1 MKLVNW
7 LTRTLLAA
15 AVMTSVSV
23 ATTWL
28 MVNAYVKQL
37 ADQYG
42 VGAVVQPVMLSDLL
56 QEFAENDRSGIPL
69 SGRSGPEPK
78 DPEPKEERSTVE
90 PETPPANALP
100 VMGQIG
106 SGAGAIGED
115 WYLSMDDLNEAK
127 ESLSAEERMEIFSIL
142 ISKVPASDVQTISTL
157 LEGGLD
163 AEELETAAGILQ
175 QHLSDDEF
183 KKLQDLLVKTKE

>member
-28 MVNAYVKQL
+28 MVNVYVKQL

-42 VGAVVQPVMLSDLL
+42 VGAVFQPVMMSDLL
-56 QEFAENDRSGIPL
+56 HEFAENGRTGTPL
-69 SGRSGPEPK
+69 SGGP
-78 DPEPKEERSTVE
+78 DPEDPGQSEERSTVE
-90 PETPPANALP
+90 QETPPVNALP

-106 SGAGAIGED
+106 SSAGAIGED

-127 ESLSAEERMEIFSIL
+127 ESLTAEERMEIFSIL

-157 LEGGLD
+157 LEGGLN

-175 QHLSDDEF
+175 QHLSDDEYE
-183 KKLQDLLVKTKE
+183 KLQNLLLHSDE